1 MGKIHLLDCTL
12 RDGGYV
18 NNWEFGAECIREFPR
33 RLVAANID
41 IMELGFIRG
50 EAPNPQRSV
59 FTSVED
65 LRKLER
71 KPSDSSAI
79 YSAMI
84 VCGEKGSEY
93 PIHKLGF
100 PEETGIDLIR
110 ICTWKRLM
118 EEHIEYCDNVGK
130 LGYKVSIQPTAIDQ
144 YDDEEFIKLL
154 RLSNEIHPFALYL
167 VDTWG
172 TQSAGQICHYAAL
185 ADRYLDKETKLGYH
199 GHNNKMQ
206 ALNCVDAILKLGLD
220 RDICIDSSV
229 MGMGRGPGNLQ
240 TEVAMD
246 YLNNNYGKSYNVRNA
261 VELYSKYIK
270 KFYKKFPWGYSA
282 YHFISSRNSM
292 SQDFAT
298 YFKEQEYSIEM
309 FMSFVDSL
317 KPEEKVVFRKDF
329 VEERLKKLKL

>member
-18 NNWEFGAECIREFPR
+18 NNWEFGVDCIREFPH
-33 RLVAANID
+33 RLAKANID
-41 IMELGFIRG
+41 IMELGFIRN
-50 EAPNPQRSV
+50 ETYNPERTV
-59 FTSVED
+59 FTSKED
-65 LRKLER
+65 LKKLE
-71 KPSDSSAI
+71 KMSGGSSTI

-84 VCGEKGSEY
+84 VCGEKGNEY
-93 PIHKLGF
+93 PIHKLGI

-110 ICTWKRLM
+110 VCTWRRLM

-144 YDDEEFIKLL
+144 YNDEEFIRLL

-172 TQSAGQICHYAAL
+172 TQSASQICHYAAL
-185 ADRYLDKETKLGYH
+185 ADKYLDKETKLGYH

-206 ALNCVDAILKLGLD
+206 ALNCVDAILKMGLD

-246 YLNNNYGKSYNVRNA
+246 YLNNNYDGKYDVKTAIGLGS
-261 VELYSKYIK
+261 SYIK
-270 KFYKKFPWGYSA
+270 KFYDRSPWGYSI

-298 YFKEQEYSIEM
+298 YFKEQGYSIER
-309 FMSFVDSL
+309 FIAFIDTLSSS
-317 KPEEKVVFRKDF
+317 ERVVFKRDF
-329 VEERLKKLKL
+329 VENRLKEMNI